1 MFGLRDLV
9 FIAQT
14 PSSLHHHHQ
23 QQNQPISSDHPPHP
37 PNLPLPSSSALSVG
51 LGIFPLLTTTHI
63 DNNNNNNNNNQDSNF
78 WNLKMCQPQQ
88 VMMMNS
94 IPKRVEEDDQKIQ
107 NLMMGCD
114 ENGEFR
120 VCQDCGNRAK
130 KDCSFKRCRTCC
142 KSRGFDCSTHVKST
156 WTPASMRRD
165 RNGAVVVEGGG
176 DSDGSSGS
184 KRQRILMASSSHDNV
199 AAATSHSSSSNAA
212 SRRSLSLDITSS
224 CHQDVGFK
232 QSLPRYVTAPAV
244 FKCHRVSGIGSDE
257 DEIAYLATVS
267 INGHVFKGFVYD
279 QGVVVDGKDETMGCV
294 SELQLGSNGSGK
306 SRECSSAIH
315 VPATSAYPAS
325 AC

>member
-9 FIAQT
+9 LIAQT
-14 PSSLHHHHQ
+14 PSSLH
-23 QQNQPISSDHPPHP
+23 QPISSDHPP
-37 PNLPLPSSSALSVG
+37 NLSLPSSSPLSVG
-51 LGIFPLLTTTHI
+51 LGIFPLLTTTHPHI
-63 DNNNNNNNNNQDSNF
+63 DHNNNQDSNF

-88 VMMMNS
+88 VMMVMDS
-94 IPKRVEEDDQKIQ
+94 TRKGVEENDEKIQ
-107 NLMMGCD
+107 NLMMGCE

-142 KSRGFDCSTHVKST
+142 KGRGFDCSTHVKST

-165 RNGAVVVEGGG
+165 RNGAVVAEGGG

-184 KRQRILMASSSHDNV
+184 KRQRILIASSSHDNF
-199 AAATSHSSSSNAA
+199 AATSHSSSSNAA
-212 SRRSLSLDITSS
+212 TTRSLSLDITSS

-244 FKCHRVSGIGSDE
+244 FKCHRVSGIGNGDE
-257 DEIAYLATVS
+257 DEIAYLATVN

-279 QGVVVDGKDETMGCV
+279 QGVVDGKDETMGCV

-306 SRECSSAIH
+306 SINRECSSSIH
-315 VPATSAYPAS
+315 VPTTSAYPAS